1 MLAVSDDSLA
11 AGLHNKYTG
20 FRTQRTMNE
29 VASTAPDIPHTH
41 QSRFPFFRNLIV
53 AHRRLS
59 SIMYIAGLE
68 LPLSPSQ
75 WPEVLVVLSTADY
88 FRHTITRI
96 KQLAVISESRGG
108 RIRPES
114 MPSTF
119 LGRISMN
126 PIPGLA
132 IFIPPLVYVGA
143 LTLNRFQQP
152 EWMARY
158 AFSSEMVDSTSRDVL
173 RVVAC
178 AASFALRSLTDSAFQ
193 HLGDQWHAIGRREK
207 SRVVKTGPY
216 AWVRHPGYSS
226 ALLQEVLWAIM
237 FWSYMPL
244 VALGIIAAAFAIKIP
259 IEARFFILS
268 PVCRQTDYY
277 GGNCRRI

>member
-1 MLAVSDDSLA
+1 
-11 AGLHNKYTG
+11 
-20 FRTQRTMNE
+20 
-29 VASTAPDIPHTH
+29 
-41 QSRFPFFRNLIV
+41 
-53 AHRRLS
+53 
-59 SIMYIAGLE
+59 MYIAGLE

-88 FRHTITRI
+88 FRYIITRV

-119 LGRISMN
+119 LGRIIS
-126 PIPGLA
+126 PIHGLA

-152 EWMARY
+152 EWMARF
-158 AFSSEMVDSTSRDVL
+158 AFSTEMIDSAQRSAL

-178 AASFALRSLTDSAFQ
+178 AASFALRSFSDSTFK
-193 HLGDQWHAIGRREK
+193 HLGDQWHTIGRREK
-207 SRVVKTGPY
+207 SRVVKTGPF

-226 ALLQEVLWAIM
+226 VLLQEALWCIM
-237 FWSYMPL
+237 FWSYIPL
-244 VALGIIAAAFAIKIP
+244 VALGITAAVFAIKMP
-259 IEARFFILS
+259 IEESVIQKDDAVKDEYRKYMKEVPARIF
-268 PVCRQTDYY
+268 PYVW
-277 GGNCRRI
+277 

>member
-1 MLAVSDDSLA
+1 
-11 AGLHNKYTG
+11 
-20 FRTQRTMNE
+20 
-29 VASTAPDIPHTH
+29 
-41 QSRFPFFRNLIV
+41 
-53 AHRRLS
+53 
-59 SIMYIAGLE
+59 MYIAGLE

-88 FRHTITRI
+88 FRHAITRV
-96 KQLAVISESRGG
+96 KQLVVISESRGG

-114 MPSTF
+114 LPSTF

-126 PIPGLA
+126 PILGLV
-132 IFIPPLVYVGA
+132 FFMWPLVYVGA

-152 EWMARY
+152 DWMARY

-178 AASFALRSLTDSAFQ
+178 AASFALKSFSDSAFQ

-207 SRVVKTGPY
+207 SRIVKTGPF

-226 ALLQEVLWAIM
+226 VLLQEALWCIM
-237 FWSYMPL
+237 FWSYIPL
-244 VALGIIAAAFAIKIP
+244 AALGIKAAALAIKMP
-259 IEARFFILS
+259 IEACESLIQKDDAVKDEYRKYMKDV
-268 PVCRQTDYY
+268 PA
-277 GGNCRRI
+277 RIIPYVW